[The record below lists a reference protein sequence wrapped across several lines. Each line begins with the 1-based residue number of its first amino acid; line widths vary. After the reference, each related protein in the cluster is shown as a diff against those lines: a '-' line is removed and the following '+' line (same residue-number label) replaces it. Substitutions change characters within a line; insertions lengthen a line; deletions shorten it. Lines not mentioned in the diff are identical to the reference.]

1 MLFLLF
7 FKIDGFITKVVSVA
21 NFGYFVA
28 DRFENFTVQS
38 FAIGQV
44 IRVGNPDFSHSRELF
59 YMVVMKIFID
69 NCGNM
74 DWPSFRKGKNVSAVK
89 WV

>member
-28 DRFENFTVQS
+28 DIFENFAIQS
-38 FAIGQV
+38 LAI
-44 IRVGNPDFSHSRELF
+44 
-59 YMVVMKIFID
+59 
-69 NCGNM
+69 
-74 DWPSFRKGKNVSAVK
+74 W
-89 WV
+89 